1 MPPKSV
7 LQCNVLIGA
16 DGQNSNVAKLF
27 NFERKVFKGSEAIG
41 ITANFLNKQSK
52 AEISL
57 NEFGLMSV
65 YNKPVRLKRKRQPAQ
80 PNPSCCLVFQ
90 RAERQ
95 VRH

>member
-1 MPPKSV
+1 
-7 LQCNVLIGA
+7 VLIGA

-65 YNKPVRLKRKRQPAQ
+65 YNKPVRFKYRKG
-80 PNPSCCLVFQ
+80 NF
-90 RAERQ
+90 
-95 VRH
+95 